1 MNYST
6 DPLHITEKPSA
17 ATIQLSGELQNRPLA
32 LTVRRSAATIQ
43 LSDELQYRPL
53 AHYSKAQC
61 CHHTDLRWT
70 RPSPSRCRAKCCD
83 YTALSWTK
91 PFSTHCR
98 GTALPPCISFGELDP
113 VLIAEG
119 YSAATKQLLGELVL
133 LWPCPSHCRGLTC
146 HYSALNT
153 NQMLTAFTPQQ
164 CHRKF
169 KNFLNLF
176 TCYVK
181 FCYPKSCQM
190 KKQRIMWEIINM
202 YNIS

>member
-53 AHYSKAQC
+53 AHYSKDQC

-83 YTALSWTK
+83 YIAISWTK

-119 YSAATKQLLGELVL
+119 HSAATKQLLSELVL
-133 LWPCPSHCRGLTC
+133 LWPCSSHCRGLTW
-146 HYSALNT
+146 HYSALNIY
-153 NQMLTAFTPQQ
+153 QMLTAFTPQK

-169 KNFLNLF
+169 KIFLISLLVMLNFVIRKA
-176 TCYVK
+176 VK
-181 FCYPKSCQM
+181 WKNKDLCGK
-190 KKQRIMWEIINM
+190 
-202 YNIS
+202 